1 LVATRHDRQIIAAFF
16 KKPLKFPVERPNH
29 GDETPKLVGC
39 MRSLPHVSTVS
50 GGQTKDLAMSNDI
63 QPSAARAP
71 AAAAAA
77 MPAARAAEVKPT
89 PPAPA
94 EVKPAVENR
103 PDPHEA
109 RRNLQETSEK
119 LNQQMAKNGR
129 DLSFSVDDVANK
141 VVLTVKN
148 REGEVV
154 RQIPNEV
161 VLRVAHNLE
170 DMKGLMQDDKS

>member
-1 LVATRHDRQIIAAFF
+1 MVT
-16 KKPLKFPVERPNH
+16 KP
-29 GDETPKLVGC
+29 PKLVGC
-39 MRSLPHVSTVS
+39 MRSLPNVSTVS

-63 QPSAARAP
+63 KPSAARAP
-71 AAAAAA
+71 APSHAAAAAA
-77 MPAARAAEVKPT
+77 MPAARTAEVKPT
-89 PPAPA
+89 PPAAA

-103 PDPHEA
+103 PDPQEA
-109 RRNLQETSEK
+109 RRTLQETSEK

-161 VLRVAHNLE
+161 VLRVAHSLE
-170 DMKGLMQDDKS
+170 DMKGLLQDGKS

>member
-1 LVATRHDRQIIAAFF
+1 
-16 KKPLKFPVERPNH
+16 
-29 GDETPKLVGC
+29 
-39 MRSLPHVSTVS
+39 
-50 GGQTKDLAMSNDI
+50 MSNDI
-63 QPSAARAP
+63 QPGAARAP

-77 MPAARAAEVKPT
+77 MPAARATEVKPA

-94 EVKPAVENR
+94 EVKPSVENR
-103 PDPHEA
+103 PDPQET
-109 RRNLQETSEK
+109 RRALQETSEK
-119 LNQQMAKNGR
+119 LNQQMAKSGR

-161 VLRVAHNLE
+161 VLRVAHNME
-170 DMKGLMQDDKS
+170 KMKGLLQDGKS

>member
-1 LVATRHDRQIIAAFF
+1 
-16 KKPLKFPVERPNH
+16 
-29 GDETPKLVGC
+29 
-39 MRSLPHVSTVS
+39 
-50 GGQTKDLAMSNDI
+50 MSNDI

-71 AAAAAA
+71 APAATAAA
-77 MPAARAAEVKPT
+77 MPAARAAEVKPA

-103 PDPHEA
+103 PDPHET
-109 RRNLQETSEK
+109 RRTLQEASEQ
-119 LNQQMAKNGR
+119 LNKQMAKNGR

-148 REGEVV
+148 REGEIV

-161 VLRVAHNLE
+161 VLRVAHNME
-170 DMKGLMQDDKS
+170 EMKGLLQDEKS